1 MVNFTEHRENGHD
14 GRQNREEMKMADRR
28 KKRKYQ
34 SKRGGQLRKRKIG
47 QWILLILMAL
57 ALVLLM
63 ICIYI
68 FWREGTRNKPEEV
81 PEQAVEQEEQILELN
96 GEKEITYMA
105 GSVYQ
110 EQGTSQKDAVISGEP
125 DLEKAGTYTIEYTW
139 NDQTVSRTVHVV
151 DDGQMIMTLQGSE
164 DTFVKQNQPYVE
176 SGCWALDQT
185 SGNLTGQVETSGE
198 VDTSV
203 PGEYEVIYS
212 VQNAEGIQCSRKRTV
227 HVLDEASFR
236 KNTTGIPVLM
246 YHYVY
251 TEDDKPDELN
261 TNYLLNTKLEE
272 QLKYLKEENYY
283 FPSYQELSAYVKGE
297 IDLPEKSI
305 VLTFDDGQKG
315 FLNYGIPLLEKYKI
329 PATSFVIASKDWD
342 TKLKDY
348 ASEYVS
354 FQSHSYD
361 MHKGGG
367 TIGHGGIISAMSR
380 EEILQDLKTAQNIL
394 SHTEAFAYPY
404 GDVTEDAKTAVE
416 EAGIL
421 CAFTTE
427 HGRAES
433 GGDPAALPRV
443 RVLGDALLEGF
454 IASVS

>member
-1 MVNFTEHRENGHD
+1 
-14 GRQNREEMKMADRR
+14 
-28 KKRKYQ
+28 
-34 SKRGGQLRKRKIG
+34 
-47 QWILLILMAL
+47 MAL

-236 KNTTGIPVLM
+236 KIQPVFRCLC
-246 YHYVY
+246 
-251 TEDDKPDELN
+251 
-261 TNYLLNTKLEE
+261 
-272 QLKYLKEENYY
+272 
-283 FPSYQELSAYVKGE
+283 
-297 IDLPEKSI
+297 
-305 VLTFDDGQKG
+305 
-315 FLNYGIPLLEKYKI
+315 
-329 PATSFVIASKDWD
+329 
-342 TKLKDY
+342 
-348 ASEYVS
+348 
-354 FQSHSYD
+354 
-361 MHKGGG
+361 
-367 TIGHGGIISAMSR
+367 IIMCIR
-380 EEILQDLKTAQNIL
+380 KMIN
-394 SHTEAFAYPY
+394 
-404 GDVTEDAKTAVE
+404 
-416 EAGIL
+416 
-421 CAFTTE
+421 
-427 HGRAES
+427 RMN
-433 GGDPAALPRV
+433 
-443 RVLGDALLEGF
+443 
-454 IASVS
+454 

>member
-1 MVNFTEHRENGHD
+1 MRD
-14 GRQNREEMKMADRR
+14 DLRRRQYQQR
-28 KKRKYQ
+28 KRA
-34 SKRGGQLRKRKIG
+34 QLRKRRRRRRQRRI
-47 QWILLILMAL
+47 IIALLI
-57 ALVLLM
+57 VLII
-63 ICIYI
+63 ICI
-68 FWREGTRNKPEEV
+68 FALWKKGTSGKPGKV
-81 PEQAVEQEEQILELN
+81 SKEEQTLELK
-96 GEKEITYMA
+96 GEKEITYTT

-110 EQGTSQKDAVISGEP
+110 EAGTNQKDAVISGEP

-139 NDQTVSRTVHVV
+139 EDQTVSRIVHVV
-151 DDGQMIMTLQGSE
+151 DDGQMVMTLQGAE
-164 DTFVKQNQPYVE
+164 ETYVKQNQSYVE

-185 SGNLTGQVETSGE
+185 AGNLSDHVETTGE

-203 PGEYEVIYS
+203 PGDYEVIYS
-212 VQNAEGIQCSRKRTV
+212 VQNAEGIHSSRKRTV
-227 HVLDEASFR
+227 HVVDEASFR
-236 KNTTGIPVLM
+236 KNTSGIPVLM

-251 TEDDKPDELN
+251 TEDDIPDELN
-261 TNYLLNTKLEE
+261 TNYLLNTKLED
-272 QLKYLKEENYY
+272 QLKYLKEQQYY
-283 FPSYQELSAYVKGE
+283 FPSYQELAAYVKGE
-297 IDLPEKSI
+297 IDLPEKSV

-315 FLNYGIPLLEKYKI
+315 FLNYGIPLLEKYEI

-342 TKLKDY
+342 TKLKEY

-367 TIGHGGIISAMSR
+367 TIGHGGIISAMSM
-380 EEILQDLKTAQNIL
+380 EEILQDLETAQNIL

-404 GDVTEDAKTAVE
+404 GDVTEDAQMAVS

-427 HGRAES
+427 YGRVEA
-433 GGDPAALPRV
+433 GGDPAVLPRV
-443 RVLGDALLEGF
+443 RVLGDASLEGF

>member
-1 MVNFTEHRENGHD
+1 MRD
-14 GRQNREEMKMADRR
+14 DLRRRQYQQR
-28 KKRKYQ
+28 KRA
-34 SKRGGQLRKRKIG
+34 QLRKRRRRRRQRRI
-47 QWILLILMAL
+47 IIALLI
-57 ALVLLM
+57 VLII
-63 ICIYI
+63 ICI
-68 FWREGTRNKPEEV
+68 FALWKKGTSGKPGKV
-81 PEQAVEQEEQILELN
+81 SKEEQTLELK
-96 GEKEITYMA
+96 GEKEITYTT

-110 EQGTSQKDAVISGEP
+110 EAGTNQKDAVISGEP

-139 NDQTVSRTVHVV
+139 EDQTVSRIVHVV
-151 DDGQMIMTLQGSE
+151 DDGQVVMTLQGSE
-164 DTFVKQNQPYVE
+164 ETYVKQNQSYVE

-185 SGNLTGQVETSGE
+185 AGNLSDQVETTGE

-203 PGEYEVIYS
+203 PGDYEVIYS
-212 VQNAEGIQCSRKRTV
+212 VQNAEGIHCSRKRTV
-227 HVLDEASFR
+227 HVVDEASFQ
-236 KNTTGIPVLM
+236 KNTSGIPVLM

-251 TEDDKPDELN
+251 TEEDRPDELN

-272 QLKYLKEENYY
+272 QLKYLKEQQYY
-283 FPSYQELSAYVKGE
+283 FPSYQELAAYVKGD
-297 IDLPEKSI
+297 IDLPEKSV

-315 FLNYGIPLLEKYKI
+315 FLNYGIPLLEKYEI

-342 TKLKDY
+342 TKLKEY

-380 EEILQDLKTAQNIL
+380 EEILQDLETAQNIL

-404 GDVTEDAKTAVE
+404 GDVTEDAKKAVS

-427 HGRAES
+427 YGRVES
-433 GGDPAALPRV
+433 GSDPVVLPRV
-443 RVLGDALLEGF
+443 RVLGDASLEGF